1 MKAAELVLA
10 AVLAVFGV
18 RSLVH
23 WARRPFEGTDP
34 VDHVLYALYLTG
46 RVGLWFAAAGAFL
59 LFASIPTQGQA
70 FADDVRTYRWYVL
83 VFVILGVVQLVAG
96 WFLGRRRSGP
106 EASQEER

>member
-1 MKAAELVLA
+1 MKPAELVAA
-10 AVLAVFGV
+10 AVLAGCGI

-34 VDHVLYALYLTG
+34 IDHFLYASYLTG

-70 FADDVRTYRWYVL
+70 FAEDVRSYRWYVL
-83 VFVILGVVQLVAG
+83 VFVILGVVQLVSG
-96 WFLGRRRSGP
+96 WFLGRRRPHPPGGD
-106 EASQEER
+106 